1 MLFRSCRSR
10 ARSDVPHIHP
20 FAAQKS
26 GSVSL
31 PIISYLFAYT
41 TRKTFCISHSIW
53 HGRCSED
60 GASVPP
66 VRRVL
71 RKKLICLAAGIALA
85 VLTVNGVPAAA
96 QAEPTIKLGYAKCAH
111 CTPLALL
118 PQYAKGVKIEVI
130 GFNTGNDVFTALVSK
145 SIDVG
150 QVTYLHYAVGLDK
163 GFDVV
168 AISGQVNGGSAMLVT
183 NDLPVTPEDWGSLKK
198 VIADYKA
205 AGKPFR
211 VAASRG
217 NAQDIHMRGAFAKQ
231 VIDGKRDV
239 QFINIPN
246 PSDHLQALRRGEVEL
261 ICTVEP
267 FGTQIL
273 QLNAA
278 KLFTHPYD
286 QAAGKLTNL
295 MLTRSDVIAAEPK
308 ALEEPVR
315 AIVTIDD
322 YVAGDKA
329 ALIDVISKI
338 TGLDK
343 TIAAGAV
350 DNLDP
355 DPKLYRAKAL
365 AIATMM
371 RELQYINSDGPD
383 A

>member
-1 MLFRSCRSR
+1 MC
-10 ARSDVPHIHP
+10 
-20 FAAQKS
+20 
-26 GSVSL
+26 
-31 PIISYLFAYT
+31 FAY
-41 TRKTFCISHSIW
+41 RIQF
-53 HGRCSED
+53 GMAVAVEVVP
-60 GASVPP
+60 SVPP
-66 VRRVL
+66 VRSVL
-71 RKKLICLAAGIALA
+71 MKKSICLIVGIASLA
-85 VLTVNGVPAAA
+85 VLSMNGVPAAA

-111 CTPLALL
+111 CTPLALV
-118 PQYAKGVKIEVI
+118 PQYAKGVKVEAI

-150 QVTYLHYAVGLDK
+150 QVTYLHYAVALDK

-168 AISGQVNGGSAMLVT
+168 AISGQVNGGSAMLVA

-198 VIADYKA
+198 VIAEYKA

-231 VIDGKRDV
+231 GIDINTDV
-239 QFINIPN
+239 QFVNIPN
-246 PSDHLQALRRGEVEL
+246 PSDHLQALRRGEIEL

-267 FGTQIL
+267 FATQIL
-273 QLNAA
+273 QNKAA
-278 KLFTHPYD
+278 KMFGLPYD
-286 QAAGKLTNL
+286 QAAGKLTNII
-295 MLTRSDVIAAEPK
+295 LTRSDVVAAKPK
-308 ALEEPVR
+308 ELEETVR
-315 AIVTIDD
+315 AVVKVDEFISS
-322 YVAGDKA
+322 DKA
-329 ALIDVISKI
+329 ALVDVLSKA